1 MAVPVIHKDT
11 FPDRFAF
18 HAVTAPLKRPFMLQP
33 VVEDRSVQVV
43 IDGERTGQSQ
53 RLLEADFNR

>member
-1 MAVPVIHKDT
+1 MAVPVIHKDA
-11 FPDRFAF
+11 FPDRFAI

-43 IDGERTGQSQ
+43 IDGERT
-53 RLLEADFNR
+53 